1 MPPLANTPYKSPY
14 LAGNW
19 QLDWPARAWS
29 EERNMPY
36 LKPERPEKVNAPS
49 LKTSKQRGERLV
61 CLTAYDYPTARIVDE
76 AGIDIILVGDSLG
89 NVVLGYGNTVPV
101 TLEEILIHLKAV
113 RRAVQ
118 RALLVADMPYGSF
131 HTGADDAVR
140 NALRLVKEGGAEAVK
155 LEGGHKR
162 VQLVKRL
169 VDEEIAVMG
178 HIGLTPQSINK
189 LGAYRVQGKTAA
201 TARQLVDDARAL
213 EDAGAFAIVLEVVP
227 REIAKLITETVSIP
241 TIGIGA
247 GAECDIQ
254 VLVLHDM
261 LGLSFGKL
269 ARFVRPYANVGQV
282 MTDAVTRY
290 ADDVRNGTYPSD
302 DESYALPAEAADEL
316 KIEKPVNRKS

>member
-1 MPPLANTPYKSPY
+1 
-14 LAGNW
+14 
-19 QLDWPARAWS
+19 
-29 EERNMPY
+29 MPY

-49 LKTSKQRGERLV
+49 LKASKQRGERLV
-61 CLTAYDYPTARIVDE
+61 CLTAYDFPTARIVDE

-101 TLEEILIHLKAV
+101 TLDEILIHLKAV

-140 NALRLVKEGGAEAVK
+140 NALRLVKEGGAEAIK

-189 LGAYRVQGKTAA
+189 LGAYRVQGKTAV
-201 TARQLVDDARAL
+201 TARQLLDDARAL

-227 REIAKLITETVSIP
+227 REIASLITESISIP

-247 GAECDIQ
+247 GAGCDIQ

-269 ARFVRPYANVGQV
+269 ARFVRPYANLHEVI
-282 MTDAVTRY
+282 TEAVTHY
-290 ADDVRNGTYPSD
+290 ADDVRNGTYPSNA
-302 DESYALPAEAADEL
+302 ESYALPAEAAEEL
-316 KIEKPVNRKS
+316 KLEKQDSK

>member
-1 MPPLANTPYKSPY
+1 
-14 LAGNW
+14 
-19 QLDWPARAWS
+19 
-29 EERNMPY
+29 MPY
-36 LKPERPEKVNAPS
+36 LKPERPEKVSAPS
-49 LKTSKQRGERLV
+49 LRASKQRGERLV

-76 AGIDIILVGDSLG
+76 AGIDIVLVGDSLG

-101 TLEEILIHLKAV
+101 TLDEIMIHLKAV

-140 NALRLVKEGGAEAVK
+140 NALRLVKEGGAEAIK
-155 LEGGHKR
+155 LEGGRKR
-162 VQLVKRL
+162 LPLIKRL

-189 LGAYRVQGKTAA
+189 LGAYRVQGKTAVA
-201 TARQLVDDARAL
+201 ARELLDDALAL
-213 EDAGAFAIVLEVVP
+213 EEAGAFAIVLEVVP
-227 REIAKLITETVSIP
+227 REIAKLITESVSIP

-247 GAECDIQ
+247 GVHCDIQ

-269 ARFVRPYANVGQV
+269 ARFVRPYANLNETI
-282 MTDAVTRY
+282 TDAVTLY
-290 ADDVRNGTYPSD
+290 ADDVRSGNYPSD
-302 DESYALPAEAADEL
+302 AESYALPPEAAAEL
-316 KIEKPVNRKS
+316 NITTPAKDSKIKKS